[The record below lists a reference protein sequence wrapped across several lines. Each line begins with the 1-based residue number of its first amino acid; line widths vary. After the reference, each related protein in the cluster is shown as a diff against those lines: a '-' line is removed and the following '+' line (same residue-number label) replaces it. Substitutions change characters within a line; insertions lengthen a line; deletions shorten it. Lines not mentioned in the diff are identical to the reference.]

1 MQINRSPRVTDYC
14 HGEDVADGFAKDP
27 PTWLQQP
34 LP

>member
-14 HGEDVADGFAKDP
+14 HGGDVADGFAKDP

-34 LP
+34 LT